1 MTVWTCTFD
10 YGTFQERQ
18 SGLASWA
25 DKRRRLL
32 EDLQPGDRLVP
43 YIARVG
49 WVGIW
54 TTTSAA
60 RRDPE
65 TSPFGEDYPIVAEVT
80 EDLNL
85 PVEQAMRAS
94 DLPDPS
100 NLRQGGTGAPMP
112 YLFQSSGIALPDEV
126 GDELIELL
134 QKWAASPVERK
145 LTATQTQY
153 RAAERA
159 STPTGV
165 VSIPSDDDSE
175 DDTSTDAG
183 STSGSTV
190 TEHTRA
196 QQSLLNLGRV
206 LGYTPWVT
214 PDDQSKTVDAAGT
227 SLAELPGVT
236 TVLPEQFNDATNRT
250 IRHIDVMWLQRS
262 RIEAAFEVENS
273 TSIYSG
279 ILRMADLLALQP
291 NIDIPLYL
299 VVPEARLDKALLEL
313 QRPVFVNM
321 QRPLPRSCRVLTYGA
336 LTELTELAAR
346 AGGALRIDVID
357 QYSIAVDNGDA

>member
-10 YGTFQERQ
+10 YGTFMDRQ
-18 SGLASWA
+18 PGLASWA
-25 DKRRRLL
+25 DKRRRLT
-32 EDLQPGDRLVP
+32 EDLAAGDRLVP
-43 YIARVG
+43 YVARVG

-54 TTTSAA
+54 TATSTA
-60 RRDPE
+60 RRDPDL
-65 TSPFGEDYPIVAEVT
+65 SAFGDDYPIVAEVT

-85 PVEQAMRAS
+85 ALEHAMRAS
-94 DLPDPS
+94 DLPQP
-100 NLRQGGTGAPMP
+100 NVLRQDGGSGAPMP

-126 GDELIELL
+126 GDELTKLL
-134 QKWAASPVERK
+134 QAWSESPVERK
-145 LTATQTQY
+145 LTTAQTQY
-153 RAAERA
+153 RAGERA
-159 STPTGV
+159 TTPAGI
-165 VSIPSDDDSE
+165 VSIPSDEEGE
-175 DDTSTDAG
+175 DDTPADA
-183 STSGSTV
+183 TSSSKV
-190 TEHTRA
+190 SEHTRA
-196 QQSLLNLGRV
+196 QQALLNLGRV

-214 PDDQSKTVDAAGT
+214 PDDQSKMIDGEGT
-227 SLAELPGVT
+227 CLGDLPGVT
-236 TVLPEQFNDATNRT
+236 TELPEQFNDATNRT

-336 LTELTELAAR
+336 LDELAELADR

-357 QYSIAVDNGDA
+357 QYSTTVQE

>member
-10 YGTFQERQ
+10 YGTYMDRQ
-18 SGLASWA
+18 AGLASWA
-25 DKRRRLL
+25 DKRRRLI
-32 EDLQPGDRLVP
+32 EDLAPGDRLVP

-49 WVGIW
+49 WVGVW

-60 RRDPE
+60 RHDADA
-65 TSPFGEDYPIVAEVT
+65 SPFGEAYPIVAEID
-80 EDLNL
+80 EDLTL
-85 PVEQAMRAS
+85 APEQAMRAS
-94 DLPDPS
+94 DLPKPS
-100 NLRQGGTGAPMP
+100 VLRQDDGTGAPMP
-112 YLFQSSGIALPDEV
+112 YLFQSSGIALPEEV
-126 GDELIELL
+126 GNELIELL
-134 QKWAASPVERK
+134 QTWSASPVERK

-153 RAAERA
+153 RAGERA
-159 STPTGV
+159 STPAGI
-165 VSIPSDDDSE
+165 VSIPSDDEGE
-175 DDTSTDAG
+175 DDTPADTT
-183 STSGSTV
+183 STSKVS
-190 TEHTRA
+190 EHTRA
-196 QQSLLNLGRV
+196 QQALLNLGRV

-214 PDDQSKTVDAAGT
+214 PDDQSKVVDDAGT
-227 SLAELPGVT
+227 CLADLPSVT
-236 TVLPEQFNDATNRT
+236 TALPEQFNDATNRT

-336 LTELTELAAR
+336 LDELTELAER

-357 QYSIAVDNGDA
+357 QYATEVDGS